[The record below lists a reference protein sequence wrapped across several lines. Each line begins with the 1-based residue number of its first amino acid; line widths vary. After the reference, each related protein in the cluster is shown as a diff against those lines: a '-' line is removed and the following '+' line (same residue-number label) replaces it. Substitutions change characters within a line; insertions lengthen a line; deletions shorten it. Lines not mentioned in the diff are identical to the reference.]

1 MATTTTRYVRDSR
14 TLQCL
19 DTLFNQVVANTLC
32 GFRRSSHTAAESSQ
46 AIPLVTAL
54 SVCGGLTIVV
64 ALVASGVVLVRRT
77 VSKRVEMRL
86 AASQ

>member
-1 MATTTTRYVRDSR
+1 
-14 TLQCL
+14 
-19 DTLFNQVVANTLC
+19 
-32 GFRRSSHTAAESSQ
+32 
-46 AIPLVTAL
+46 
-54 SVCGGLTIVV
+54 VCGGLTVVV